1 MAAATTSQLSCFSA
15 MNRHLNLPTRSLLC
29 PTILRPKSLSTT
41 VMSLEG
47 GSKTKTSLSYT
58 SDAPKAKSDPILDD
72 EQIAEPKRAAK
83 IHDFCFGIPFGWI
96 VLSGGL
102 IGFIFSRNPATLS
115 TGVLYGGA
123 LLALSTFSLKIWR
136 QGKSSLPFIL
146 GQAAL
151 AAVLLWKHVQTY
163 SLTKKV
169 FPTGFYA
176 VISAA
181 MLCFYSYVLL
191 SGGNPPPKKLK
202 PSANGRCPTTKS
214 TYEPDTCRHFHRT
227 HPTSMGT
234 TTREGRLGNGAFER
248 SSWRAPTLLGPAPT
262 MDTEMTWAPRFI

>member
-1 MAAATTSQLSCFSA
+1 MRTMAAATTSQLSCFSA
-15 MNRHLNLPTRSLLC
+15 MNRHLNLPRRSLLC

-58 SDAPKAKSDPILDD
+58 SDAPKAKSDPVLDD

-83 IHDFCFGIPFGWI
+83 IHDFCFGIPFGGI

-202 PSANGRCPTTKS
+202 PSAS
-214 TYEPDTCRHFHRT
+214 VA
-227 HPTSMGT
+227 S
-234 TTREGRLGNGAFER
+234 
-248 SSWRAPTLLGPAPT
+248 
-262 MDTEMTWAPRFI
+262 